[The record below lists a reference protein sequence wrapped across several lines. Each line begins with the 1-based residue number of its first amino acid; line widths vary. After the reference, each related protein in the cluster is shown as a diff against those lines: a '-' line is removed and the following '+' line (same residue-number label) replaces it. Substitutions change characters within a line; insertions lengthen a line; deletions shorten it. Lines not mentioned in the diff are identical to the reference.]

1 MPLRLRRGL
10 ARWNKALE
18 PCSRDNHHT
27 EQLPIEQPVMSETPI
42 NVCAFEPFVKRLSL
56 RDLASDR
63 LLGRGP
69 AFLGSKTEDQ
79 P

>member
-1 MPLRLRRGL
+1 
-10 ARWNKALE
+10 
-18 PCSRDNHHT
+18 
-27 EQLPIEQPVMSETPI
+27 MSETPI
-42 NVCAFEPFVKRLSL
+42 KVCAFEPFVKWLSL

-63 LLGRGP
+63 FLGRGP

>member
-1 MPLRLRRGL
+1 
-10 ARWNKALE
+10 
-18 PCSRDNHHT
+18 
-27 EQLPIEQPVMSETPI
+27 MSETPI